1 MESPK
6 RKSFEGTSTSSPGTK
21 RSRLSPSK
29 NKEHGFIG
37 DEQNKGF
44 EVFGDPDGAR
54 LNSPSLQPVQESEL
68 NASSTLSYSQQ
79 IVGAGENPKNK
90 SQNGFSSGAQDA
102 LANSTNSSTLRL
114 RQRTPQVKPDTTT
127 ANRTV
132 HFQSN
137 LVSTNSM
144 GMRAPEKS
152 EEQIFQSPPSVP
164 QQSVDEDTARYEA
177 KNIALAA
184 FCLCVLGSLL
194 YLSYHLLGID
204 PPTRL

>member
-1 MESPK
+1 
-6 RKSFEGTSTSSPGTK
+6 
-21 RSRLSPSK
+21 
-29 NKEHGFIG
+29 
-37 DEQNKGF
+37 
-44 EVFGDPDGAR
+44 
-54 LNSPSLQPVQESEL
+54 
-68 NASSTLSYSQQ
+68 
-79 IVGAGENPKNK
+79 
-90 SQNGFSSGAQDA
+90 
-102 LANSTNSSTLRL
+102 
-114 RQRTPQVKPDTTT
+114 
-127 ANRTV
+127 
-132 HFQSN
+132 
-137 LVSTNSM
+137 M